1 MHYQGVPTP
10 AQQVIPNGHNLFK
23 IVVLFGLLFGA
34 FVLARLGEGLLQQAL
49 PLAGWMVTLL
59 AWKWILFCGII
70 ASIAAQG
77 LGILAH
83 DAVHRVMLRPL
94 WLNEWVG
101 GLIAAFALIPFHAN
115 RRFHLAHH
123 RFSHQRDRDPEQPM
137 HNHPLWFAITFGS
150 VIALGLQYLYLWQNL
165 VSRQQW
171 LTAFKDL
178 GFLSIA
184 MACYFILL
192 PSFGLELRYTL
203 VPLLLTLP
211 LVFGMRAISDHYGL
225 PEVVRDKQEQ
235 DKERSDTHLHREVGG
250 WVILTSPVL
259 EWLWSHVNYHEVHH
273 KFPYL
278 SHRYLKQ
285 TLAATRHQLPYVIAD
300 GYLRNLWRHRQ
311 RAYYHPRL
319 PESD

>member
-10 AQQVIPNGHNLFK
+10 AEQVIPNAHNLFK
-23 IVVLFGLLFGA
+23 IVVLFILLVGA
-34 FVLARLGEGLLQQAL
+34 FELARMGEGFIQRTEQ
-49 PLAGWMVTLL
+49 LAEWAVTLL
-59 AWKWILFCGII
+59 AWMWILSCGVV

-83 DAVHRVMLRPL
+83 DAVHRAMLRPL
-94 WLNEWVG
+94 WLNEFVG
-101 GLIAAFALIPFHAN
+101 GLISAFALIPYHAN

-137 HNHPLWFAITFGS
+137 HNHPLWFAITIGS
-150 VIALGLQYLYLWQNL
+150 VIALGLQYRYLWQNL
-165 VSRQQW
+165 FSRQQ
-171 LTAFKDL
+171 LAASLKDL

-184 MACYFILL
+184 MTSYLILL
-192 PSFGLELRYTL
+192 PSLGLGLQYTL

-211 LVFGMRAISDHYGL
+211 LVFGIRAISDHYGL
-225 PEVVRDKQEQ
+225 PDVNHDKQEQ
-235 DKERSDTHLHREVGG
+235 VKEKAATHLHREVGG
-250 WVILTSPVL
+250 WVIRTSPLL

-285 TLAATRHQLPYVIAD
+285 TLAVTQHRLPYVIAD

-311 RAYYHPRL
+311 RAYYHSRL
-319 PESD
+319 PETD